1 MTYCSCGHR
10 LADHTQGKNSDG
22 LWHAPCMRCGCV
34 QFDDDPQAFTQQHQD
49 EISRAIDTVEQM
61 RTDCRNAA
69 DQTETVQ
76 GMRIAF
82 SLTLLTLRSIRNG
95 TSPTDELQ
103 GVLL

>member
-10 LADHTQGKNSDG
+10 LADHTQHNNADAT
-22 LWHAPCMRCGCV
+22 WHAPCMRCGCV
-34 QFDDDPQAFTQQHQD
+34 QFDDDPQAFSPSQRD
-49 EISRAIDTVEQM
+49 EIDRAIHTVEQM

-69 DQTETVQ
+69 EQTHTVQ

-82 SLTLLTLRSIRNG
+82 TLTLLTLRSIRNG
-95 TSPTDELQ
+95 TSPTDEFQ